1 MILRSYRQLKASL
14 EYLEEFWMYLNES
27 IYDHVETGQ
36 LQFDRIW
43 KDLYNERILENKFI
57 KHFLNDVSEQYD
69 GLQTYN
75 QKQISQSAN
84 RYILDEIYENLV
96 KLETDLNQD
105 YVIEEFLN
113 LDALVNEE
121 GYQDI
126 L

>member
-1 MILRSYRQLKASL
+1 
-14 EYLEEFWMYLNES
+14 MYLNES
-27 IYDHVETGQ
+27 IYNHVETGQ

-69 GLQTYN
+69 GLQTYH